1 MQAVQTTAG
10 PLARRPRSSGFTL
23 MELVVTLS
31 IMGVMIAMSAPR
43 FGRSV
48 EQSKADFA
56 AANLRA
62 VWAAQ
67 KMYWLENHAYASDLP
82 TLRTLGLLDPLLDP
96 TSPTGDYTYTVT
108 SSTSDTFQ
116 AIATR
121 VGGINYLTIDQDGR
135 TGGNIAFSF
144 Q

>member
-1 MQAVQTTAG
+1 MQTAPTTTG
-10 PLARRPRSSGFTL
+10 SRARRIRPSGFTL
-23 MELVVTLS
+23 MELVVTLA

-43 FGRSV
+43 FGRSI

-62 VWAAQ
+62 IWAAQ
-67 KMYWLENHAYASDLP
+67 KMYWLENHAYAGDLP

-96 TSPTGDYTYTVT
+96 TTPTGDYTYTVT
-108 SSTSDTFQ
+108 SSGSDNFQ
-116 AIATR
+116 ATATR
-121 VGGINYLTIDQDGR
+121 VGGIDYLTLDQDGR
-135 TGGNIAFSF
+135 PGGSITAGF